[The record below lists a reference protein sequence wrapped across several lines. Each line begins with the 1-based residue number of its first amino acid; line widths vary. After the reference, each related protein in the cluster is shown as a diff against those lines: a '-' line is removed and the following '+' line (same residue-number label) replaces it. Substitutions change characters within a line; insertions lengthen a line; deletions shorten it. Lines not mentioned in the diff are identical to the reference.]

1 MTYEVSNVVYSNTFR
16 TCTYTHT
23 HILMSD
29 LECNKSSKSMKLV
42 MLEVKNSGEKEAG
55 RRTKRLTGM
64 DGYI

>member
-42 MLEVKNSGEKEAG
+42 MLEPYRACSVTPQKV
-55 RRTKRLTGM
+55 TK
-64 DGYI
+64 